1 MAITSSLNLQE
12 DDISKSS
19 AYSPENVSYNV
30 REILCVDV
38 VDSLLDLQERIFK
51 SLQEKGHGDYILPK
65 TREDYEK
72 IINDSKL
79 SVIGIFNKNN
89 KLIGQLVVKKSDHKA
104 SKSNGLCLGTELYEI
119 ANVLIDP
126 DYNGQG
132 LAKKMISF
140 VKRMEKYTNTTLTA
154 EIEITNLASVKTFL
168 GSNFVIANTEKS
180 PIDGA
185 EIYIL
190 AFNRNLNKQIS
201 DDEFI
206 EVSQN
211 LKYEEYK
218 KLTSDGFITVGYKKS
233 QLQDNLE
240 ADVFI
245 MKKSER
251 LLKITEE
258 KLSSIEKKS
267 KFKTKENIKKIC
279 QYYMRRKTNENLNDM
294 SI

>member
-1 MAITSSLNLQE
+1 M
-12 DDISKSS
+12 
-19 AYSPENVSYNV
+19 
-30 REILCVDV
+30 
-38 VDSLLDLQERIFK
+38 
-51 SLQEKGHGDYILPK
+51 
-65 TREDYEK
+65 
-72 IINDSKL
+72 
-79 SVIGIFNKNN
+79 
-89 KLIGQLVVKKSDHKA
+89 IGQLVVKKSDHKA
-104 SKSNGLCLGTELYEI
+104 SKSNGLYLGTELYEV

-218 KLTSDGFITVGYKKS
+218 KLTSNGFITVGYKKNK
-233 QLQDNLE
+233 LQDNLE

-258 KLSSIEKKS
+258 KLSGIEKKS
-267 KFKTKENIKKIC
+267 KFKTKGHIKKSFNIK
-279 QYYMRRKTNENLNDM
+279 YHMRKRTNKNINDM
-294 SI
+294 YI